1 MEKKKSNYNPAY
13 NEREYKWQK
22 ENTILVSVRL
32 FKTTDAD
39 IIKALEGKP
48 KGTEIKRLIRIGLD
62 HDYEQADF

>member
-1 MEKKKSNYNPAY
+1 MEKQTKNETNNNWKKA
-13 NEREYKWQK
+13 
-22 ENTILVSVRL
+22 NTIMYSLRL
-32 FKTTDAD
+32 YKTTDAD